1 MNVNS
6 MLGDVRNR
14 LKIQSENHV
23 DELVRIRDIQFHS
36 IEEIQIGSS
45 SYRMR
50 PAAQQGMA
58 YRMGGIPL
66 SYLRKCPPD
75 LAARNLNH
83 WLTEESND
91 ELFFRFD
98 GDAVRAV
105 MTPRYIPINHLD
117 VVNHLIDKME
127 FKENT
132 EVQVDMDS
140 NFLSLSIPDHQNGF
154 SVRGDD
160 HLPGISI
167 SNSEVGISALHVS
180 AMIIRL
186 ICSNGLITSACK
198 GKKSFRHVS
207 NGILDDLPRHVS
219 EIVNDSHLQTERL
232 AISMDSKVDD
242 PDATLKE
249 FFKKFQVSKKEKE
262 AVAWGYEQE
271 PVGEDTM
278 FSIIQSFTRGAQY
291 RDLSAES
298 ANKLQVVGGK
308 ILSLVN
314 H

>member
-1 MNVNS
+1 MQTNS
-6 MLGDVRNR
+6 TLGDVRNK
-14 LKIQSENHV
+14 LKSMSENHF
-23 DELVRIRDIQFHS
+23 DEIVKVQDITFNS
-36 IEEIQIGSS
+36 INEIQIGTS

-75 LAARNLNH
+75 LAAQNLNH
-83 WLTEESND
+83 WLTEEQND

-105 MTPRYIPINHLD
+105 MTPRYKPINHLD
-117 VVNHLIDKME
+117 VVEHLI
-127 FKENT
+127 T
-132 EVQVDMDS
+132 EMAFTKDAPVQVDMDG
-140 NFLSLSIPDHQNGF
+140 NFLSLSIPDHDRGF

-167 SNSEVGISALHVS
+167 TNSEVGISALHVS
-180 AMIIRL
+180 AMILRL
-186 ICSNGLITSACK
+186 ICSNGMITSVCK

-207 NGILDDLPRHVS
+207 TGVLDDLPRHIK
-219 EIVNDSHLQTERL
+219 EIVVDSNTQSNRL
-232 AISMDSKVDD
+232 AISMDTPVED
-242 PDATLKE
+242 PDATFKE
-249 FFKKFQVSKKEKE
+249 FFRKFVVSKKEKE

-291 RDLSAES
+291 KDLSAES

-308 ILSLVN
+308 ILNLIN